1 MRRILSLAVVT
12 CIALALSAC
21 GGNSRSAAGL
31 AGDPGSL
38 RIALDAGHGGIDN
51 GATGVDT
58 GTPEDTLNL
67 EIVQHIAKRFMISGA
82 DVLLTR
88 KSDDV
93 DYSGDGGTKKRRDM
107 NNRAERIAEQDPGIV
122 VSIHMNKYPNR
133 KLHGAQVF
141 YEKGSKEGEKL
152 AQCIQD
158 SLNAALGYTKRLA
171 KPGDYFILKA
181 SDCPSVIVECGFLSN
196 AEEEKK
202 LLDAGYRKRLAECI
216 YEGICTYLGSP

>member
-1 MRRILSLAVVT
+1 MRRIFALAAVT
-12 CIALALSAC
+12 CIALLLCAC
-21 GGNSRSAAGL
+21 GSRAAGSQ
-31 AGDPGSL
+31 AIETESL

-158 SLNAALGYTKRLA
+158 SLNAAQGSTKRLA
-171 KPGDYFILKA
+171 KPGDYFILKV

-216 YEGICTYLGSP
+216 YEGICTYLGIP